1 MHALSQ
7 SAPQLGQSR
16 DVPLQSMPS
25 PSAPPMT
32 GEPQTA
38 THHPYPEILPPS
50 QGEDCHV
57 SRVLDLWMAQG
68 VFRRG
73 SLVFNA

>member
-16 DVPLQSMPS
+16 DVPLKSMPT
-25 PSAPPMT
+25 PSAPPMA
-32 GEPQTA
+32 GGPEVA
-38 THHPYPEILPPS
+38 THHPYPEIPPPS

-57 SRVLDLWMAQG
+57 SRLLGIQMAPG
-68 VFRRG
+68 IFCRG
-73 SLVFNA
+73 SLCI